1 MKRKVQWSQDAL
13 NDLKGQIKYIAV
25 RNPTAARRVAAL
37 IRSAGIELGSMSTGR
52 HGRVSGT
59 FEKSVRGLP
68 YIIAY
73 AISPSRQ
80 GEMITILRVIHGACD
95 WPEQNWPMD

>member
-1 MKRKVQWSQDAL
+1 MKQKVQWSQDAL
-13 NDLKGQIKYIAV
+13 DDLKRQIEYIAR
-25 RNPTAARRVAAL
+25 RNPAAARHVATL
-37 IRSAGIELGSMSTGR
+37 IRSVGKELGSMSTGR

-73 AISPSRQ
+73 AISPEHG
-80 GEMITILRVIHGACD
+80 GEITILRVIHGARD
-95 WPEQNWPMD
+95 WREGNWPAD